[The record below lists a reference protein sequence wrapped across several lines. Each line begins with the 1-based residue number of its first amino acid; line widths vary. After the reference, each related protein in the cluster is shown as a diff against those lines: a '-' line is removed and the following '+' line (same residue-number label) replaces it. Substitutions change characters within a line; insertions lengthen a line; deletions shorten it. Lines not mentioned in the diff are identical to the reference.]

1 MLLLANNNFIL
12 FTQKPEKKLHFLCR
26 INKDLHTTNIFYI
39 KKLKFLFLYILH
51 ELKLKRD
58 FQHFFTFCYFQQI
71 IIRALKFS

>member
-26 INKDLHTTNIFYI
+26 INKDLHTTIYFTS
-39 KKLKFLFLYILH
+39 KVKFLFLYILH
-51 ELKLKRD
+51 ELKWKRD
-58 FQHFFTFCYFQQI
+58 YQHFFTFCCFQQI